1 MRQRDKYF
9 QLRLTAG
16 ELSTIKEKSGSY
28 KSVSHYIRSAVAEYS
43 NVNAKERLDLIIRLG
58 EFYDKWSAELGHL
71 GGNLNQAMKK
81 ANELAIAG
89 LLSEAYMESLSGNIG
104 EVKAILNDIKREL
117 YAVTRKG
124 AKG

>member
-16 ELSTIKEKSGSY
+16 ELSAIKEKSATY

-71 GGNLNQAMKK
+71 GGNLNQAMKR

-89 LLSEAYMESLSGNIG
+89 LLSEAYMERLSVNIG
-104 EVKAILNDIKREL
+104 EVRAILNDIKRKL